1 MLKRN
6 DKPFGPK
13 LAYGISL
20 TLLLLAAAC
29 GPATPPDNRAA
40 DVTAL
45 RDLDAQ
51 WSKTAGTN
59 DVDATVAYYSD
70 DASLLPPNAPII
82 TGKQAIR
89 AAWATLLAPGVSLS
103 WQADKVEAARSS
115 DLGYMTG
122 TYTMSTKVSLNKSP
136 VTEHGK
142 YVEVWK
148 KQATESGR
156 WWPTFSTPTLRSR
169 RPRLH
174 QRRRKR
180 RNIKPSTQK
189 NITDLNFVG
198 PVARLLLA
206 VGVGVSG

>member
-1 MLKRN
+1 MLQRN

-89 AAWATLLAPGVSLS
+89 AAWAALLAPGVSLS

-148 KQATESGR
+148 KQGDGKWKVVADIFNSDAPESA
-156 WWPTFSTPTLRSR
+156 PAAAPAPAKKTKHQAKHAKKHHRS
-169 RPRLH
+169 
-174 QRRRKR
+174 
-180 RNIKPSTQK
+180 
-189 NITDLNFVG
+189 
-198 PVARLLLA
+198 
-206 VGVGVSG
+206 